1 MYKALIIGCGNIGA
15 MYDFE
20 TESILTYAK
29 AFHLDPEII
38 FAVYDTNH
46 QIAKKVAQRYQVQHL
61 EVLDPANYDAY
72 DIIAICTPT
81 PTHFEYLSKML
92 VHGPKLVI
100 CEKPVDSDQIKL
112 DKVIELFN
120 KSKSK
125 VLVNFFRRFQPG
137 IIRLRKEIN
146 DVLVNEGCTNI
157 VVSYQRGFHNN
168 ASHAIDL
175 LEYFFGSTFDLSAAQ
190 ITHKTSDEF
199 DTDPTMSI
207 FFIWSGVNVQF
218 IGLAN
223 VEFSHFDIAI
233 YFKSKAVFLKDGGN
247 EVEWFATAP
256 KCGSFYP
263 KLQLQ
268 SREIQVVSNYMNN
281 VISHAKLL
289 LIGKE
294 ETSNFLDSVSISQRI
309 LKLQRK

>member
-1 MYKALIIGCGNIGA
+1 MYTALIIGCGNIGA

-29 AFHLDPEII
+29 AFHLDPEIT
-38 FAVYDTNH
+38 FAVYDTDH
-46 QIAKKVAQRYQVQHL
+46 QIAEKVAQRYQVQYL
-61 EVLDPANYDAY
+61 EVLDPATYNRY

-81 PTHFEYLSKML
+81 PSHFDYLSKML

-112 DKVIELFN
+112 EKVVRLYN

-137 IIRLRKEIN
+137 IIQLRKDIN
-146 DVLVNEGCTNI
+146 DALAEEICTNI

-175 LEYFFGSTFDLSAAQ
+175 LEYFFGTTFDLSAAQ
-190 ITHKTSDEF
+190 VNHKTSDEF
-199 DTDPTMSI
+199 DTDPTMSV
-207 FFIWSGVNVQF
+207 FCFWNGVNVQF
-218 IGLAN
+218 IGLSN

-233 YFKSKAVFLKDGGN
+233 YFTSQAVFLKDGGN
-247 EVEWFATAP
+247 EVEWFATTS
-256 KCGSFYP
+256 KCGRFYP
-263 KLQLQ
+263 KLKLR
-268 SREIQVVSNYMNN
+268 SRQTEVVSNYMNN
-281 VISHAKLL
+281 VVSHAKLL
-289 LIGKE
+289 LDGIE
-294 ETSNFLDSVSISQRI
+294 EASNFLDSVSISQRI
-309 LKLQRK
+309 LKLQRR

>member
-29 AFHLDPEII
+29 AFHLDPEIT
-38 FAVYDTNH
+38 FTVYDTNH
-46 QIAKKVAQRYQVQHL
+46 QIAKKVAQRYQVQYL
-61 EVLDPANYDAY
+61 EVLDPATYSGY

-81 PTHFEYLSKML
+81 STHFDYLSKML
-92 VHGPKLVI
+92 VQGPKLVI
-100 CEKPVDSDQIKL
+100 CEKPVDSDQIRLNKII
-112 DKVIELFN
+112 KLFN

-146 DVLVNEGCTNI
+146 DVLAEESCTNI
-157 VVSYQRGFHNN
+157 IVSYQRGFHNN

-175 LEYFFGSTFDLSAAQ
+175 LEYLFGSTFDFSAAQ
-190 ITHKTSDEF
+190 ITHKASDEF
-199 DTDPTMSI
+199 ATDPTMSV
-207 FFIWSGVNVQF
+207 FCFWSGVNVQF
-218 IGLAN
+218 VGLAH

-233 YFKSKAVFLKDGGN
+233 YFTSKAVFLKDGGN
-247 EVEWFATAP
+247 EVEWFATTS
-256 KCGSFYP
+256 KCGGFYP
-263 KLQLQ
+263 KLQLH
-268 SREIQVVSNYMNN
+268 SRQTEVVSNYMNN
-281 VISHAKLL
+281 VVLHAKLL
-289 LIGKE
+289 LNGIE
-294 ETSNFLDSVSISQRI
+294 EASNFLDSVSISQRI